1 MEPVLLYVTA
11 ATMESA
17 RKMARI
23 AVEERLAACANLLE
37 GMTAIYRWNGALQEE
52 REVVLL
58 LKTTADRQEALIARL
73 RELHDYDIPC
83 IVALPIVAGNP
94 DFLRWIWEETQENG

>member
-11 ATMESA
+11 ATMDAAS
-17 RKMARI
+17 KLARI

-73 RELHDYDIPC
+73 RELHDYDVPC

-94 DFLRWIWEETQENG
+94 DFLKWVGDETRENR

>member
-11 ATMESA
+11 ATIEAA
-17 RKMARI
+17 RAMARVV
-23 AVEERLAACANLLE
+23 VEERLAACANLIE
-37 GMTAIYRWNGALQEE
+37 GMTAIYRWNGTLQEE

-58 LKTTADRQEALIARL
+58 LKTTTDRQEALIARL
-73 RELHDYDIPC
+73 REVHDYEIPC

-94 DFLRWIWEETQENG
+94 DFLKWIREETRENG

>member
-11 ATMESA
+11 ATIDAA

-23 AVEERLAACANLLE
+23 AVEERLAACANLIE

-73 RELHDYDIPC
+73 RELHDYDVPC

-94 DFLRWIWEETQENG
+94 DFLKWVGDETRENR